1 MSFVQQEIADVKKV
15 ISEEKEK
22 TAEDS
27 TETDEA
33 KKIMEALTGNDSE
46 TSKSTV
52 PVFHSFSILFWK
64 LYCVNIFQSLI
75 GFQYRIKCSYI

>member
-1 MSFVQQEIADVKKV
+1 MLFVQQEIADVKKV

-46 TSKSTV
+46 TSK
-52 PVFHSFSILFWK
+52 
-64 LYCVNIFQSLI
+64 
-75 GFQYRIKCSYI
+75 